1 MKSGLRKLRI
11 PLLYFESLKGFD
23 FQKLIICKLMS
34 ILVTKFSYQDKTS
47 KMKINFKKKI
57 VLPVLAAGVFF
68 IGTSFKDDFFEI
80 AKQIEIFTEVFK
92 TVNMN
97 YVDQTNPG
105 QIMDKAIKSMLAD
118 LDPYTN
124 YFNEQDVVKFKIN
137 ATGEY
142 TGIGA
147 LITRKNGRLI
157 ILEPYKNYPADKA
170 GLKAG
175 DEIIQIGDVNLIDFK
190 EEASQL
196 LKGGKNAKISIQYKR
211 QGKIATTEI
220 ILEEVEIKAVPFF
233 GKVDSKTGYIVLT
246 QFNRKASSETK
257 EALETLKKEGAE
269 KIILDLR
276 GNPGGLLSEAVNIC
290 NLFVP
295 KNEIIVTT
303 KSKIEQHNNAYKTNF
318 EPIDLEIPL
327 VILVDGKS
335 ASASEIVAG
344 ALQDLD
350 RAVVLGSRSFGKGLV
365 QRPIDLVYGTQV
377 KVTISRYYT
386 PSGRCIQSLDYG
398 HKDENGKAI
407 RTDAKNYNAFKT
419 RGGRTVYDGGGILPD
434 VVSEETKLSAI
445 SEALQQNDAIFNFAT
460 NYYFRNPSLGEK
472 TPVITDLDYAEF
484 KQFLKKENFSL
495 DTETQKALKKAF
507 EVAQKEGIDESIKT
521 DYNLLMASVQKSQEV
536 QITKYQ
542 KEIKNL
548 ILDELILR
556 YQYREGLY
564 QYYVKS
570 NSEIKK
576 AASILNNSV
585 EYKKIL
591 LQK

>member
-1 MKSGLRKLRI
+1 M
-11 PLLYFESLKGFD
+11 
-23 FQKLIICKLMS
+23 Q
-34 ILVTKFSYQDKTS
+34 
-47 KMKINFKKKI
+47 INFKKKFVI
-57 VLPVLAAGVFF
+57 PAVAAGIFF

-105 QIMDKAIKSMLAD
+105 QMMDKAIKTMLAD

-124 YFNEQDVVKFKIN
+124 YYNEQDVIKFKIN
-137 ATGEY
+137 MTGEY

-147 LITRKNGRLI
+147 LIARKEGRLI
-157 ILEPYKNYPADKA
+157 IKEPYKNYPADKA

-175 DEIIQIGDVNLIDFK
+175 DEIIRIGEVNIIDFK
-190 EEASQL
+190 EDISQL
-196 LKGGKNAKISIQYKR
+196 LKGAKNAKIDITYKR
-211 QGKIATTEI
+211 LGKTATTQI
-220 ILEEVEIKAVPFF
+220 VLEEVEIKAVPFF
-233 GKVDSKTGYIVLT
+233 GKVDEKTGYIVLS
-246 QFNRKASSETK
+246 QFNRKATAEVK
-257 EALETLKKEGAE
+257 AALENLKKEGAE

-276 GNPGGLLSEAVNIC
+276 GNPGGLLHEAVNIC

-295 KNEIIVTT
+295 KNEVIVTT
-303 KSKIEQHNNAYKTNF
+303 KSKIEQHNNSYKTNF
-318 EPIDLEIPL
+318 EPVNLDIPL

-350 RAVVLGSRSFGKGLV
+350 RAVVIGSRSFGKGLV

-398 HKDENGKAI
+398 QKDANGKAI

-419 RGGRTVYDGGGILPD
+419 RKGRPVFDGGGILPD
-434 VVSEETKLSAI
+434 VVMEETKLNPI

-460 NYYFRNPSLGEK
+460 DYFYKNPSLGEK
-472 TPVITDLDYAEF
+472 IPVISDADYTAF
-484 KQFLKKENFSL
+484 KQFLKKEKFSS
-495 DTETQKALKKAF
+495 DTETQKALKNALELAK
-507 EVAQKEGIDESIKT
+507 KEGIDESIKAE
-521 DYNLLMASVQKSQEV
+521 YNLLVAAIQKSEEA
-536 QITKYQ
+536 QINKYQ

-548 ILDELILR
+548 MVDELILR

-564 QYYVKS
+564 NYYLKS
-570 NSEIKK
+570 NAEIKK
-576 AASILNNSV
+576 ATSMLNNPV

-591 LQK
+591 LQ